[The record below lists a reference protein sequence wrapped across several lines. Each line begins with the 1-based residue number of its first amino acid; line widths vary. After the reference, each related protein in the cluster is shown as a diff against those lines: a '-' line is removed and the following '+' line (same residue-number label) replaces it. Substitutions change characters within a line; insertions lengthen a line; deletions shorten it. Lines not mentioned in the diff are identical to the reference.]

1 MNNISNSLVLK
12 VDPRRLELHPSA
24 FQAPV
29 HTRYTRDPF
38 RKTLLILISERYP
51 TALQVV
57 GGNLDSYTVRR
68 KYTNSHFAHFSRNS
82 TNYSVSIVQQNP

>member
-1 MNNISNSLVLK
+1 MNNISKNNAIDLVD

-38 RKTLLILISERYP
+38 RKT
-51 TALQVV
+51 
-57 GGNLDSYTVRR
+57 
-68 KYTNSHFAHFSRNS
+68 
-82 TNYSVSIVQQNP
+82 